1 MPSRR
6 NLTNRKKVS
15 GNNLITNLQ
24 KLDTSRLNLIWMYSV
39 MRNVRSNDESLFID
53 FLYFDVRFGIFIKSV
68 VVGFVIFS
76 IDYFN

>member
-1 MPSRR
+1 
-6 NLTNRKKVS
+6 
-15 GNNLITNLQ
+15 
-24 KLDTSRLNLIWMYSV
+24 

>member
-6 NLTNRKKVS
+6 NLTNRKKVN

-53 FLYFDVRFGIFIKSV
+53 FLYFDVGFGIFIKSV